1 MAPLEIGKNGEK
13 KVCFVLESSP
23 MDTETTEK
31 VDDADMEN
39 DDDDGEQKPKSDSWE
54 DQVSILH

>member
-1 MAPLEIGKNGEK
+1 
-13 KVCFVLESSP
+13 